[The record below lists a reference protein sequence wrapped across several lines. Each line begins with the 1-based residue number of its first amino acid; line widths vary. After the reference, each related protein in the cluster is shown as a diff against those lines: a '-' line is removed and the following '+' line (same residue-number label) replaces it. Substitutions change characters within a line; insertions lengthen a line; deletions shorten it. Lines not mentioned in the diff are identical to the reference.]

1 MEENGAAVL
10 IFFSSVSSGPAR
22 RMDSLVANV
31 ARKERRYLRVLQVD
45 IDEHPRLAGRF
56 RVQAVPT
63 LVLIKQG
70 RVVERIE
77 GRVSAARLVHTLES
91 HLIEETVPG
100 ARS

>member
-1 MEENGAAVL
+1 
-10 IFFSSVSSGPAR
+10 
-22 RMDSLVANV
+22 MDSLVASI

-45 IDEHPRLAGRF
+45 IDAHPDMAGYF

-63 LVLIKQG
+63 LVLVKQG

-77 GRVSAARLVHTLES
+77 GRVSSTMLVRTLES
-91 HLIEETVPG
+91 HLIEETASG